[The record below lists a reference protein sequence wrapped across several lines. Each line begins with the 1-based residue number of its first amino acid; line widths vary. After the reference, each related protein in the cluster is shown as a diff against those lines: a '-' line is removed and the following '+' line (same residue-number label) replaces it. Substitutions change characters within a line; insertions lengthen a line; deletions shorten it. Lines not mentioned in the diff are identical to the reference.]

1 MAESYGESW
10 RESAADQELER
21 VRARRRCRGLP
32 AEVADW
38 SQVIGLALSGGGIR
52 SATTSLGVLQ
62 TLARL
67 GLLRAVDVLSTV
79 SGGGYIG
86 AFFMSLFARVAIPR
100 APIDPYALLAGSF
113 SRPAQGQATAPGQQL
128 WWLRNS
134 GRYLAPTGA
143 GDYVYAIAMQIRNW
157 CGLHVVLGLALL
169 VVAGPVILADA
180 GLRCLLD
187 DLPPAWIL
195 DFMPLVSP
203 SPGSGF
209 TALALVLLAAWVVPV
224 GFAFFA
230 CQMPRADTPTQG
242 STWWR
247 GRATGFFIGTAA
259 ILGLVAAA
267 LQPRVAAFIADKTG
281 ARSPYLAS
289 QPLSGFFGTVAA
301 MLLLALAYL
310 AFAAVGV
317 ARTARTASASEA
329 SGATAPGLM
338 QSTRVML
345 TKELADAMR
354 WALIA
359 VVGALAVGA
368 SHYIVSHLDDWKNSL
383 GAAGAGAGAL
393 LVVVRQL
400 ASFAGKPSNLSV
412 LKRIPL
418 DALALAAGGALFAL
432 LVVVWFCL
440 AWAVVAM
447 AAGVAP
453 EALTRPGDGA
463 LPLAGITALMLLVG
477 LAVARSFQFINM
489 STLQSLYASRL
500 TRAYLGATNAERI
513 IDPDPRWTRIS
524 DPHPA
529 DDLPLGRY
537 YDAGNGA
544 PLHLINVTLNETVSP
559 TDPLVQRDR
568 HGRPMSVTPGHY
580 AIDGQFV
587 PRVSMPAAAPPASP
601 GAAPG
606 PLPKVDWSAPEDLSL
621 GQWISISGAAFSTGV
636 GRQTSLGKSLT
647 LGLANVRL
655 GHWWRAGALALDPV
669 RESWRE
675 TLARGVSRLFETQTY
690 LFAELMARFGGR
702 YARYWYL
709 SDGGH
714 FENLGVYEL
723 LRRRVGLV
731 IACDNGADPD
741 YDGED
746 VANAMRLARID
757 FGCEFFEFT
766 PRLLRPLRALAPLAD
781 ALLTNATPGRGEY
794 ADDACMRLLWACPPG
809 APPDDA
815 DAFIAAGTAVLLI
828 KPRLIQ
834 SLATDVRQYAH
845 THATFPQETTA
856 DQFFTE
862 EQWESYR
869 KLGQTAAALLGRLIA
884 APLVDDAD
892 ALGRL
897 AAWRHALGHVAASSL
912 ADPAA
917 TIAQTPALERAMAQA
932 AAAAKR

>member
-21 VRARRRCRGLP
+21 VRARRRSRGLP

-187 DLPPAWIL
+187 DLPPAWIP

-368 SHYIVSHLDDWKNSL
+368 SHYIVSHWDDWKNSL